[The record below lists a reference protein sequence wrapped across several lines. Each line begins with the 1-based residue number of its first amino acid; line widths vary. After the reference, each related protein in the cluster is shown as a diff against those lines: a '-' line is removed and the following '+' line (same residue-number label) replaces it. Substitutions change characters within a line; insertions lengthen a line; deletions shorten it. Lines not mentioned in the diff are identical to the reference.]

1 MVTRSFY
8 AIAIAAV
15 IVPGVCAE
23 EPTIKP
29 KDGLVL
35 DSYAQLDTNPT
46 VRDPRACKSTSCLQ
60 IIIHTTKQIALN
72 TRPRSSVVFDFIGPL
87 RSGRHRMA

>member
-15 IVPGVCAE
+15 IVPGA

-29 KDGLVL
+29 KDEEE
-35 DSYAQLDTNPT
+35 AK
-46 VRDPRACKSTSCLQ
+46 RASHVKDN
-60 IIIHTTKQIALN
+60 K
-72 TRPRSSVVFDFIGPL
+72 
-87 RSGRHRMA
+87 

>member
-46 VRDPRACKSTSCLQ
+46 VRVPRACKSTSCMQ
-60 IIIHTTKQIALN
+60 IIHTTKQIALN
-72 TRPRSSVVFDFIGPL
+72 TRPRSSVVFDLIGPL